1 MDDPSASRQRS
12 ETEGPAAPPARW
24 GWLQPWRK
32 GGGTQIVPLSTP
44 DRRAGGER
52 RSTPSQEGQR
62 LEETRRQSHRRQD
75 HRRAHVRQPMPF
87 GGVAPS
93 GRICCEPHGCV
104 HADLIDVS
112 EGGSCVLL
120 SSPMPLQLGDR
131 LALTL
136 HENFGTGTLQVELE
150 VRWLVETPMGLR
162 VGGRF
167 LDPEFRPS
175 TTFLKTYL
183 EADFGS
189 HRRSDH

>member
-12 ETEGPAAPPARW
+12 DAGGAAAPQDRW
-24 GWLQPWRK
+24 SWLQPWRV
-32 GGGTQIVPLSTP
+32 GGGPQTSPLSSA
-44 DRRAGGER
+44 DRRTGGER
-52 RSTPSQEGQR
+52 RSTPSQDSQR
-62 LEETRRQSHRRQD
+62 LEDSRRQDHRRRD

-93 GRICCEPHGCV
+93 GRICCERLGCV
-104 HADLIDVS
+104 HADLIDIS
-112 EGGSCVLL
+112 EGGICVLL
-120 SSPMPLQLGDR
+120 TSPIPLNLGDR

-136 HENFGTGTLQVELE
+136 HENFGFGTLEVELE

-189 HRRSDH
+189 HRRADH